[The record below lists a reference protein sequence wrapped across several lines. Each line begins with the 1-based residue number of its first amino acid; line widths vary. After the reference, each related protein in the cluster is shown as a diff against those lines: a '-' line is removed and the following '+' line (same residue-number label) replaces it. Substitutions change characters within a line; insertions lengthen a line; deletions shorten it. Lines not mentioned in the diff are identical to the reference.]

1 MSQPAGKGHSFAS
14 PKSKQYSRDY
24 SGNQDI
30 IEKENQ
36 KMAEAQLR
44 TLQQQ
49 FRRMVEQR
57 KSFSAK
63 SQQQIM
69 SQCKE
74 INVLQEEQDE
84 ITLLLN
90 LVRSPKNL
98 KLDDKNYTELK
109 FLLQTKDEYDALI
122 KAMKSLLGE
131 LDEKIMDIENKILEQ
146 KRIWMRKQE
155 TQSPRKLQKQ
165 ISLLETHLNLV
176 TVHFDKM
183 LTTNSKYR
191 HAIEDL
197 RFEKAAYDHVYQRLH
212 RRLITQKKT
221 MNVAIEQSTQAY
233 NQRQEA
239 LARIEAM
246 KERREKDTFQYK
258 LEFRELERIYDH
270 EAKLK
275 SFLFIKLMDR
285 SEFEE
290 KARKEEALKASK
302 PKKKLKEESFQS
314 YEVAH
319 MRLLKLSEHGNLEQL
334 VRDYLAEEEK
344 NFARF
349 NYVTELN
356 NEMEMLQ
363 KKIQNIQDEI
373 SLMKSKQQVSDN
385 EGQQTVKEL
394 EAKLKKT
401 EEDADRIENTNKEIN
416 KTLDQLKSSVELLFK
431 KINCDST
438 KIMEHLGETGSI
450 TDINLIQ
457 YFGIIEQK
465 TNALLL
471 LESCIRLLEKEKN
484 PKAKGLGNPF
494 WGGAPLLKLAE
505 PLKGLSPLVMTEG
518 TSEKLEES
526 DQLLDHSD
534 LRKMVAENY
543 NFKVLLNEK
552 DDIKGRKK
560 TLTT

>member
-1 MSQPAGKGHSFAS
+1 MSQ
-14 PKSKQYSRDY
+14 SKQYRRN
-24 SGNQDI
+24 SGNQDMT
-30 IEKENQ
+30 EKEKQ

-44 TLQQQ
+44 ALQQQ

-57 KSFSAK
+57 KSFTAK

-69 SQCKE
+69 NQCKE
-74 INVLQEEQDE
+74 INILQEEQDE

-98 KLDDKNYTELK
+98 ELDDKNYTELK

-146 KRIWMRKQE
+146 KRIWMKKQE

-165 ISLLETHLNLV
+165 ISILETHLNLV

-212 RRLITQKKT
+212 RRLMSQKKT
-221 MNVAIEQSTQAY
+221 MNVAIEQSSQAY
-233 NQRQEA
+233 IQRQEA
-239 LARIEAM
+239 MARIDAM
-246 KERREKDTFQYK
+246 KERREKDLFQYK
-258 LEFRELERIYDH
+258 MEFRELERIYDH

-290 KARKEEALKASK
+290 KARKEEALKVSK
-302 PKKKLKEESFQS
+302 PRKKLKGESFQS

-319 MRLLKLSEHGNLEQL
+319 MRLLKLSEHGDLEQL
-334 VRDYLAEEEK
+334 VTDYLAEEEK

-356 NEMEMLQ
+356 NDMEMLH
-363 KKIQNIQDEI
+363 KKIQSIQDEI
-373 SLMKSKQQVSDN
+373 SLMKSKQQISDD
-385 EGQQTVKEL
+385 EGQQAVKEL
-394 EAKLKKT
+394 EGKLKKT
-401 EEDADRIENTNKEIN
+401 AEDADRIENTNKEIN

-438 KIMEHLGETGSI
+438 KILEHLGESGSI

-457 YFGIIEQK
+457 YFGVIEQK

-471 LESCIRLLEKEKN
+471 LESCIRSLEKEKD

-494 WGGAPLLKLAE
+494 WGGSPLLKLME
-505 PLKGLSPLVMTEG
+505 PLKGLTPIVMTEG

-526 DQLLDHSD
+526 DQPLDHSD
-534 LRKMVAENY
+534 LRNMVRENY
-543 NFKVLLNEK
+543 NFKTLLSEK
-552 DDIKGRKK
+552 DTRGKK
-560 TLTT
+560 KLLTT